1 MRRIA
6 ACIAAGAMLS
16 FASPAWGQGTYT
28 TYTCRGPD
36 NTPASIDG
44 WTSQGVAD
52 RLNACPRGGDLTVG
66 PAQHQFAAVEGAGW
80 SFTAPA
86 NTRIAGFTLY
96 RTVRM
101 ESRDGWAWNYSLLK
115 NAIAGVP
122 ENYVETCWS
131 AGGCFALGDGG
142 VSPASSVGQSGLNT
156 PSLHAWVDC
165 NPGGCPAGS
174 GTALIRLHRGDF
186 VLRDLANP
194 VFTTTPTG
202 DLLDGTAPVSGVR
215 SVSFQAG
222 DRGGGLY
229 EAALRVDDDTVATV
243 KIDENGGRCRVPF
256 TGAVP
261 CKLSGSG
268 TIDYDT
274 AALPDGQHS
283 IRLIVTDAT
292 GTNAAIHG
300 PVRIT
305 TANQTMACEPNAAP
319 ELVARFATTRR
330 SALTRRRGRAL
341 TLRGVLR
348 GAAEGTPVV
357 LVSREIRTGARPA
370 VVSSAVT
377 GPGGAFTIPVPAGRS
392 RTLRVAYRPAP
403 AAPRLRCSNRL
414 RLRVPARV
422 SFSARRTSARR
433 FRLSGR
439 LVGGAIPRRGKVV
452 ELQAFERGRWREF
465 RTIRS
470 RTSGRFATSY
480 RFTSASTGRRF
491 RLRVRVRPEPTYPYS
506 VGYSRVARVRVR

>member
-1 MRRIA
+1 
-6 ACIAAGAMLS
+6 
-16 FASPAWGQGTYT
+16 
-28 TYTCRGPD
+28 
-36 NTPASIDG
+36 
-44 WTSQGVAD
+44 
-52 RLNACPRGGDLTVG
+52 
-66 PAQHQFAAVEGAGW
+66 
-80 SFTAPA
+80 
-86 NTRIAGFTLY
+86 
-96 RTVRM
+96 
-101 ESRDGWAWNYSLLK
+101 
-115 NAIAGVP
+115 VP
-122 ENYVETCWS
+122 ENYIETCFS
-131 AGGCFALGDGG
+131 FQGCPAVGDGG
-142 VSPASSVGQSGLNT
+142 VSPGSRVARAGLNT
-156 PSLHAWVDC
+156 GELNPVVDC
-165 NPGGCPAGS
+165 NPGPCPARSSAG
-174 GTALIRLHRGDF
+174 AIRVHRADF
-186 VLRDLANP
+186 VLRDLASP

-202 DLLDGTAPVSGVR
+202 DLLDGTAPVSGVGAI
-215 SVSFQAG
+215 SFQAS

-229 EAALRVDDDTVATV
+229 EAALTVDDATVATL
-243 KIDENGGRCRVPF
+243 KIDENGGRCRIPF

-268 TIDYDT
+268 TLSYDT
-274 AALPDGQHS
+274 SALPDGQHS

-292 GTNAAIHG
+292 GTNAAVYG
-300 PVRIT
+300 PVSIT
-305 TANQTMACEPNAAP
+305 TENQTMACEPNAAP

-341 TLRGVLR
+341 RLRGVLS

-357 LVSREIRTGARPA
+357 LVSREVRTGARAA
-370 VVSSAVT
+370 VVASAVT
-377 GPGGAFTIPVPAGRS
+377 GAGGAFTIPVPAGRS

-403 AAPRLRCSNRL
+403 AAPLLRCSNRL

-506 VGYSRVARVRVR
+506 VGYSRSVRVRVR